1 MVKLLDAG
9 SDILLSGETR
19 EEVDAALKEL
29 VGRGADVITP
39 LSQVGRSW
47 VAACTQPLKPE
58 EVDRTSTLDLRELQ
72 AAQRERRPLA
82 ALCQVEQV
90 GFKLIVT
97 GPTHDAVYARV
108 QELLEEGATLV
119 SDAEE
124 SDGAWIAVFDTAGP
138 APERPD
144 LE

>member
-1 MVKLLDAG
+1 VVKRLDAG
-9 SDILLSGETR
+9 ADILLSGETR

-39 LSQVGRSW
+39 LTQVGRTW
-47 VAACTQPLKPE
+47 VAACTQALKPQ

-72 AAQRERRPLA
+72 AAQRTRRPLA
-82 ALCQVEQV
+82 ALCDVEQV
-90 GFKLIVT
+90 GFKLIVS

-119 SDAEE
+119 TDAEE
-124 SDGAWIAVFDTAGP
+124 SGGTWIAVFDTAG
-138 APERPD
+138 AAKS
-144 LE
+144 

>member
-1 MVKLLDAG
+1 VVKRLDAG
-9 SDILLSGETR
+9 GDILLSGETR

-29 VGRGADVITP
+29 IGRGADVISP

-47 VAACTQPLKPE
+47 VAACTQPLNPR
-58 EVDRTSTLDLRELQ
+58 EVDRTSSLDLRELQ
-72 AAQRERRPLA
+72 AAQRERRPEA

-97 GPTHDAVYARV
+97 GPSHSAVYARV
-108 QELLEEGATLV
+108 QELLHEGATLV

-124 SDGAWIAVFDTAGP
+124 SGGTWIAVFDIAGRQKHHE
-138 APERPD
+138 AP
-144 LE
+144 